1 VAQSRSVGGGTV
13 AKYFREAGF
22 PAVAWSTMG
31 ETADSPDEYCLI
43 SNILDD
49 AKVFG
54 HVFMQGG
61 AL

>member
-1 VAQSRSVGGGTV
+1 
-13 AKYFREAGF
+13 
-22 PAVAWSTMG
+22 MD
-31 ETADSPDEYCLI
+31 ETAHSPDEFCLI
-43 SNILDD
+43 SNILED